1 MTRRFA
7 RCPLFLTFALLFM
20 AALSKPGSAG
30 VFNPETLTLN
40 NGMKVVMI
48 SNHRAPVVTHMVWYK
63 VGAAD
68 EGPGETGIAHFL
80 EHLMFK
86 GTSRFKPGEFSKTL
100 ARHGGQE
107 NAFTSYDYT
116 AYFQTVASDRLE
128 MVMEMEADRM
138 TGLILTEEIIAPERQ
153 VVLEERRSRVDNNP
167 SSILREQTRAAS
179 YLNHPYRRPVIGW
192 EHEIAGLDLKR
203 ILAFYKRW
211 YAPNNAILVVAGD
224 ITMETLKPLAEKYYG
239 SIPAA
244 NTPERIRPT
253 EPPQK
258 SARTVSLKD
267 PRVRQARWSRSYL
280 APGQGTLKSPDES
293 DDIYALEVL
302 SEIISGGSSS
312 RLYKSLVV
320 DGKLAQSAG
329 SYYSGDG
336 FGPGRFGFY
345 ASPRPGIPFDQ
356 IEMAIDIEIA
366 KILKDGVTEDELN
379 RATTRM
385 QDEAIYA
392 RDSQSGGARALGAA
406 LASGSTIDDVESWP
420 ERIGSVT
427 LAGVQAA
434 AQKVFIESNSVTAL
448 LQGLGKG
455 EQQ

>member
-1 MTRRFA
+1 MLRNLVA
-7 RCPLFLTFALLFM
+7 RLHFLSLALLVFL
-20 AALSKPGSAG
+20 AFTSTSFAG
-30 VFNPETLTLN
+30 VFNPQTFTLS
-40 NGMKVVMI
+40 NGMQVVMI

-86 GTSRFKPGEFSKTL
+86 GTSKRGPGEFSEIL

-116 AYFQTVASDRLE
+116 AYFQTIASDRLE

-138 TGLILTEEIIAPERQ
+138 TGLVLTEDIIAPERQ
-153 VVLEERRSRVDNNP
+153 VVREERRSRVDNNP
-167 SSILREQTRAAS
+167 GSILGEQTRAAS

-192 EHEIAGLDLKR
+192 DHEIAGLDLKR

-224 ITMETLKPLAEKYYG
+224 VTLETLKPLAEKYYG
-239 SIPAA
+239 VIPAA
-244 NTPERIRPT
+244 DTPKRIRPV
-253 EPPQK
+253 EPAQRA
-258 SARTVSLKD
+258 ARTVSLTDK
-267 PRVRQARWSRSYL
+267 RVRQPRWQRSYL
-280 APGQGTLKSPDES
+280 APGHGTLEDPSKT

-312 RLYKSLVV
+312 RLYKSLVIEN
-320 DGKLAQSAG
+320 KLALSVG

-345 ASPRPGIPFDQ
+345 ASPTPGTSFETIETAINEQ
-356 IEMAIDIEIA
+356 IER
-366 KILKDGVTEDELN
+366 ILKEGVTPDELS
-379 RATTRM
+379 RAISRM
-385 QDEAIYA
+385 QAQSIYA

-406 LASGSTIDDVESWP
+406 LASGISIAEVEAWP
-420 ERIGSVT
+420 EKIGAVTQSMIQSAAHKVFNLQASVT
-427 LAGVQAA
+427 SMLMGV
-434 AQKVFIESNSVTAL
+434 K
-448 LQGLGKG
+448 K
-455 EQQ
+455 